1 MSIKTVMD
9 LYNYNDYIDSM
20 NQSPFFF
27 LDLLNESAMNMY
39 DFEREENEGYH
50 SENENNFKNPIINHE
65 NSTDCNCND
74 KTNSNTAP
82 NPKKNSSQKDDIYD
96 FLSVDE
102 IKQNLKLNKCVND
115 TNKEII
121 EKIISIENEE
131 NNMKSGKKI
140 IINDETKK
148 KYETNEKEDNYTKKK
163 RGRKT
168 NENDLDRHDKYSSD
182 NIIKKGKS
190 KFIKEYLEFMNRMIN
205 QDKKLLKI
213 SYEHFKNLK
222 REKDLELLEK
232 PLKDF
237 FSLEVSSK
245 YSEEKKYFNEDF
257 IKEIFKNSYDKNSY
271 NSTIKF
277 LFKITLDDWINLF
290 TYKTDM
296 HALAEKHKASN
307 VDYEKIKQNFNGVE
321 HLLKEISKKNN
332 NYYYSLFLLHIF
344 NYQRW
349 FYKRKGRNNKIKK
362 NK

>member
-1 MSIKTVMD
+1 MTIKTVMD
-9 LYNYNDYIDSM
+9 LYNYNDYIDSI

-27 LDLLNESAMNMY
+27 LDLLNESVMNMY
-39 DFEREENEGYH
+39 DYDREDNKSYH

-65 NSTDCNCND
+65 NNTDCNCND

-82 NPKKNSSQKDDIYD
+82 NPKKNSSQKDDIYS

-131 NNMKSGKKI
+131 NNMKLGKKI
-140 IINDETKK
+140 IINDKTKK
-148 KYETNEKEDNYTKKK
+148 KYEINEKEDNFTKKK

-168 NENDLDRHDKYSSD
+168 NENGLDRHDKYSSD

-190 KFIKEYLEFMNRMIN
+190 
-205 QDKKLLKI
+205 
-213 SYEHFKNLK
+213 
-222 REKDLELLEK
+222 ELLEK

-277 LFKITLDDWINLF
+277 LFKITLNDWINLF
-290 TYKTDM
+290 TYKTDIN
-296 HALAEKHKASN
+296 ALAKKHKASN